1 MELAICRK
9 TVQKHEGQIWV
20 ESCLG
25 EGSTFYVTDR
35 AEGDSMTQSKR
46 ILIIDDEDD
55 IRAVVQVSL
64 EEFGGWQTIPA
75 ASGIEGLA
83 IARSE
88 VPDAI
93 LLDVSMPDFD
103 GYQVFEALQQN
114 ARTQAIPVIFLTAKV
129 LPSDRQQF
137 ASLQIAGVITKP
149 FDPTLIWQEV
159 GLILGW
165 TT

>member
-1 MELAICRK
+1 
-9 TVQKHEGQIWV
+9 
-20 ESCLG
+20 
-25 EGSTFYVTDR
+25 
-35 AEGDSMTQSKR
+35 MTQSKR

-55 IRAVVQVSL
+55 IREVVQVSI
-64 EEFGGWQTIPA
+64 EEFGGWQTLTA
-75 ASGIEGLA
+75 ASGLEGVA

-103 GYQVFEALQQN
+103 GYQVFEALQQETN
-114 ARTQAIPVIFLTAKV
+114 TQTIPVIFLTAKV
-129 LPSDRQQF
+129 LPSDRQRF

-149 FDPTLIWQEV
+149 FDPMQIWREV
-159 GLILGW
+159 GAILGW